1 MSSGI
6 MSSRVMKLA
15 SVYEGWTVL
24 RVATIELAD
33 GQSIHR
39 EVEDHGLAV
48 AVLPYDPQR
57 RVALLVRLMRAPM
70 LIATGEDSSLEA
82 PAGINEDVDAPACA
96 RREVLEECGLRI
108 GVLEPVVNA
117 WTMPGLST
125 ERIELFLARY
135 GPGDRVAPGG
145 GLPEEH
151 ENIEPVEMPLGEL
164 LALAD
169 AGQLADLKT
178 FALVM
183 ALYRRNPELFSP

>member
-1 MSSGI
+1 

-24 RVATIELAD
+24 RVATIQLAD

-39 EVEDHGLAV
+39 EIEDHGVAV
-48 AVLPYDPQR
+48 AVLPYDPRR

-70 LIATGEDSSLEA
+70 LIATGEETSLEA
-82 PAGINEDVDAPACA
+82 PAGLNEDVDAPTCA

-108 GVLEPVVNA
+108 GTLEPVVNA

-125 ERIELFLARY
+125 ERIELFLAPY
-135 GPGDRVAPGG
+135 DLADRVAPGG

-151 ENIEPVEMPLGEL
+151 ENIEPVEIALGEL
-164 LALAD
+164 LAMAD
-169 AGQLADLKT
+169 AGELADLKT

-183 ALYRRNPELFSP
+183 ALYRRRPELFAR